1 MDVWAIGLLMYYM
14 LFAKLP
20 FLGKT
25 REELAKNVIE
35 SPVLFSN
42 SPLKKLKKSESLSD
56 VMDLS
61 RTTPQLNESSIEKSM
76 QIITDEAKD
85 LMNKM
90 LQKAPEKRISMAD
103 IQSH

>member
-1 MDVWAIGLLMYYM
+1 
-14 LFAKLP
+14 
-20 FLGKT
+20 
-25 REELAKNVIE
+25 
-35 SPVLFSN
+35 
-42 SPLKKLKKSESLSD
+42 
-56 VMDLS
+56 MDLS